1 MKVFKT
7 LINELFGT
15 KREYKVEG
23 LGIFTCKV
31 CDWWRDKCCLWSGAV
46 QLPFYSVETLVLI
59 EGDASAPF
67 SRQLLE
73 LQVLLQNW
81 VPMAE
86 QLDSMLSSK
95 SQQKHKEKIYGSW
108 QDDFY
113 PYTIGNHTIFRHAN
127 FIGCLSAD
135 KIKMPVRKYF
145 CFNIPVYRNMAEE
158 PSCRSPYHEEY
169 IQTSVSGNSEGLCR
183 STYSFLSE
191 RR

>member
-1 MKVFKT
+1 MGKVMKVFKT

-81 VPMAE
+81 VPMSNSIACCPAKA
-86 QLDSMLSSK
+86 SRNIK
-95 SQQKHKEKIYGSW
+95 KK
-108 QDDFY
+108 
-113 PYTIGNHTIFRHAN
+113 YTDPGRMIF
-127 FIGCLSAD
+127 
-135 KIKMPVRKYF
+135 
-145 CFNIPVYRNMAEE
+145 IPIR
-158 PSCRSPYHEEY
+158 SCRLYY
-169 IQTSVSGNSEGLCR
+169 IVTVGRLCF
-183 STYSFLSE
+183 TGIVV
-191 RR
+191 

>member
-1 MKVFKT
+1 MGKVMKVFKT

-86 QLDSMLSSK
+86 QLDV
-95 SQQKHKEKIYGSW
+95 QQK
-108 QDDFY
+108 
-113 PYTIGNHTIFRHAN
+113 
-127 FIGCLSAD
+127 SA
-135 KIKMPVRKYF
+135 
-145 CFNIPVYRNMAEE
+145 E
-158 PSCRSPYHEEY
+158 
-169 IQTSVSGNSEGLCR
+169 T
-183 STYSFLSE
+183 
-191 RR
+191 

>member
-1 MKVFKT
+1 MGKVMKVFKT

-95 SQQKHKEKIYGSW
+95 SQQKHKEK
-108 QDDFY
+108 
-113 PYTIGNHTIFRHAN
+113 
-127 FIGCLSAD
+127 
-135 KIKMPVRKYF
+135 
-145 CFNIPVYRNMAEE
+145 NIRILAE
-158 PSCRSPYHEEY
+158 
-169 IQTSVSGNSEGLCR
+169 
-183 STYSFLSE
+183 
-191 RR
+191 

>member
-1 MKVFKT
+1 MGKVMKVFKT

-95 SQQKHKEKIYGSW
+95 SQQKHSDSW
-108 QDDFY
+108 EIVF
-113 PYTIGNHTIFRHAN
+113 
-127 FIGCLSAD
+127 
-135 KIKMPVRKYF
+135 
-145 CFNIPVYRNMAEE
+145 YRN
-158 PSCRSPYHEEY
+158 
-169 IQTSVSGNSEGLCR
+169 SGVNYNFTVFWKDNRVQDLRLGGS
-183 STYSFLSE
+183 
-191 RR
+191 